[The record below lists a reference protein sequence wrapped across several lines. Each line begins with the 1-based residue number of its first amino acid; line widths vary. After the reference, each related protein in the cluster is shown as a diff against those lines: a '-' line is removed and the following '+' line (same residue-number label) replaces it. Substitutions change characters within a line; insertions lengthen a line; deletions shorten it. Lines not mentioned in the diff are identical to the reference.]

1 VISYAT
7 HGFIPKPHSHTHPT

>member
-1 VISYAT
+1 VISHAT